1 MKKRESLKQIF
12 EEALNNYK
20 KKDFKN
26 AENYCYKILNIDPN
40 HFDSISLLATISA
53 INRNFKKAKELILKA
68 VEIEPNN
75 LVALNNLGTA
85 YKELGQLEKAVNTY
99 KKVLTIN
106 PNHINANYNL
116 GISFYALRN
125 LKEAKIYLQ
134 KTTKIQNN
142 YALAFQ
148 SLANVHVDLKELK
161 EAKDCYQKAIEIN
174 PNLVGAHNNLGITF
188 RDLND
193 LESAISC
200 YQKAIKVRA
209 NNPSAHH
216 NLGQAY
222 KEIGE
227 FDKSIKAH
235 QMAIKYEPENLI
247 HYQFLSELKKDILD
261 SELKNKIKKII
272 ENSKST
278 FINLAYGNFLLAK
291 YERKDKNYE
300 KELNY
305 LKKAHQNFYN
315 SQKEKFDL
323 GNKYCFDDAL
333 KIEKEAHT
341 ETSNKKNDDEIKP
354 IFIFGVPRC
363 GSTLIERI
371 IGSGQELI
379 PVGEE
384 TGIIGHYIPSKILE
398 KKSLN
403 LGNLDNIRS
412 ELFDKYNQKK
422 LISKKY
428 GYRFTDKSLDNFY
441 YLKLIRAIYPKA
453 KLINCKRDV
462 LSSIISIYQNNL
474 ANLAW
479 CHDLNN
485 IFKYFNNYFEIVE
498 KYNQLYPNE
507 IYELQF
513 EKLVNNPEEES
524 KKLMKYCE
532 LPWDKKCLEFYK
544 RKDLFSKT
552 ASNIQI
558 RQAIYKH
565 SLDRYLPYKKFL
577 EKYSKNYSWYK

>member
-20 KKDFKN
+20 KKDYKN

-53 INRNFKKAKELILKA
+53 INSNFKKAKELILKA

-75 LVALNNLGTA
+75 VVALNNLGTA

-134 KTTKIQNN
+134 KTTKIQNK

-161 EAKDCYQKAIEIN
+161 EAKNCYQKAIEIN

-193 LESAISC
+193 LESAINC

-278 FINLAYGNFLLAK
+278 SLNLAYGNFLLAK
-291 YERKDKNYE
+291 YERKEKNYE

-323 GNKYCFDDAL
+323 GNKYCFDDVL
-333 KIEKEAHT
+333 KIEKEAHV

-384 TGIIGHYIPSKILE
+384 TGIIGHYIPSRVLK

-403 LGNLDNIRS
+403 LGNLENIRS

-422 LISKKY
+422 LISKKH

-441 YLKLIRAIYPKA
+441 YLKLIRSIYPKA